1 MREKFRRFIT
11 VFLISAFIAV
21 LILLI
26 VLSKF
31 YFNIGVVCPFH
42 ELLNW
47 DCPGCG
53 GTRMAVALLELDFY
67 QAFRYNAFIFI
78 TAPILLVV
86 YIWQFAVYVRENRLL
101 KYLDVFLIIYAL
113 ALILFGVLRNISI
126 FSWLAPTVV

>member
-1 MREKFRRFIT
+1 MRDKFRRFTT

-42 ELLNW
+42 ELLGW

-53 GTRMAVALLELDFY
+53 GTRMTVSLLKLDFY
-67 QAFRYNAFIFI
+67 QAFRYNPFIFV
-78 TAPILLVV
+78 TAPIILVV
-86 YIWQFAVYVRENRLL
+86 YIWQFAVYVKENRLL
-101 KYLDVFLIIYAL
+101 KYLDVFLINYAV
-113 ALILFGVLRNISI
+113 ALIVFGILRNISI